1 MTVYNYNTDGIPAA
15 PVTLDT
21 LLMHGTTYSF
31 DGSAWNVLTNENGGT
46 LDLINYYTKLQ
57 VDSAIT
63 TANSG
68 GIPSYNYDK
77 TIVTNTSDT
86 ITLPV
91 PHNLQTVTNVK
102 KFVAGDTVT
111 DSHWDFDT
119 GDISS
124 WDFDATE
131 LNLHAGKIKV
141 KGVEG
146 DAKVVSFDSN
156 SQSSYI
162 VLSDGTLLVAGYNAQ
177 HQLGLGNTINQESF
191 VVSNITDVASIHC
204 EATGRA
210 MALLKDGTIKVVG
223 TNTYGEFGVGDTSN
237 FTEWTTSPI
246 TNVKKL
252 SCGNLHSIALKHDGT
267 VWVCGYNNYGQLGL
281 GHTTSTYGW
290 TETEYDTSNGI
301 PTTITA
307 NIVDVEAGSHKSLVI
322 VDQDGIGKCYFA
334 GYGYNAQNGTAHS
347 HDNRYNFYYMTYP
360 GSTGGGAAKASLG
373 SNHNIILLKDG
384 RICLQGYNNY
394 GQFGIGST
402 SNQSSNYNWGLIS
415 FDVGDVVDVSA
426 GYLYSA
432 LLMSNGNIK
441 TAGHNQYGK
450 LGIGHTSNEYTWTVA
465 QSVATGVYAGY
476 YNMLSYDD
484 IDIRTTGYNNYGQ
497 TGQNNATTQSYI
509 FNPIVYTPVN
519 DIFYSTN
526 AGYCKSISS
535 INLINTDAINSISIT
550 DLVPEN
556 CEIKYA
562 LSFDGKST
570 WMGTNTIY
578 TDTVVGS
585 AAPNTNVAT
594 NISFMWTNASS
605 GGMTI
610 ANAINGLGNASTNQ
624 GWWYSGTEGVVNYD
638 FETPRYLDTV
648 RIQPFVGTTE
658 NYKII
663 KVVVS
668 GRSAGDM
675 DYTDHITEDYSTAR
689 DDEIV
694 VTFPPQI
701 DRLWKVTI
709 TAVDDIQIESFSMEL
724 NTDVSLPILSGSD
737 GNKIINDIS
746 IDGNDSSALLLYDF
760 NGFSGNTLD
769 VGIYMS
775 LIGSDLKISPEV
787 NQITVNMDINGRY
800 IQISPDIGGLE
811 VYETGTHDVVI
822 TNTDTIDNTYKI
834 TISSP

>member
-46 LDLINYYTKLQ
+46 LDLTNYYTKLQ

-141 KGVEG
+141 KGVDG
-146 DAKVVSFDSN
+146 AAKVVSFDSN
-156 SQSSYI
+156 QQSSYI
-162 VLSDGTLLVAGYNAQ
+162 VLSDGTLLAAGYNNYR
-177 HQLGLGNTINQESF
+177 QLGLGNTVNQESF
-191 VVSNITDVASIHC
+191 VVSNITNVASIHC
-204 EATGRA
+204 EANERA
-210 MALLKDGTIKVVG
+210 MALLKDGTVKVVG
-223 TNTYGEFGVGDTSN
+223 RNDYGEFGVGDTSN

-252 SCGNLHSIALKHDGT
+252 SCGDKHSIALKHDGT

-281 GHTTSTYGW
+281 GHTTNTYGW
-290 TETEYDTSNGI
+290 TETEYATSNGI

-307 NIVDVEAGSHKSLVI
+307 NIVDVEAGANKSLVI

-334 GYGYNAQNGTAHS
+334 GYGYNGQNGHVYS
-347 HDNRYNFYYMTYP
+347 HTDRHNFYYMDYP

-373 SNHNIILLKDG
+373 SHHNIILLKDG
-384 RICLQGYNNY
+384 RLCLQGYNNY
-394 GQFGIGST
+394 GQFGIGTTNSQNGT
-402 SNQSSNYNWGLIS
+402 YNWGLIS
-415 FDVGDVVDVSA
+415 LSVGDVVDVSA
-426 GYLYSA
+426 GYQYSA

-441 TAGHNQYGK
+441 TAGYNQYGK
-450 LGIGHTSNEYTWTVA
+450 LGIGHASNEYTWTVA
-465 QSVATGVYAGY
+465 QSVATGVYAGHS
-476 YNMLSYDD
+476 NMLSYDD
-484 IDIRTTGYNNYGQ
+484 VDIRTTGYNNYGQ

-570 WMGTNTIY
+570 WMGANTIY

-624 GWWYSGTEGVVNYD
+624 GWWYSGNVGVVNYD

-648 RIQPFVGTTE
+648 RIQPFVGTTD
-658 NYKII
+658 NFKII

-689 DDEIV
+689 DDEII

-724 NTDVSLPILSGSD
+724 NTDVSLPILNGSD

-746 IDGNDSSALLLYDF
+746 IDGNDSSALVLYDF
-760 NGFSGNTLD
+760 DGFSGNTLD

-775 LIGSDLKISPEV
+775 LTGSDLKISPEV

-811 VYETGTHDVVI
+811 IYETGTHDVVI